1 MAYIKVAVNRLRK
14 GMIVGEDVYTKTGVI
29 LVTQGSPVTK
39 EVVNLLTR
47 HFIDGISVEYQ
58 TDTSESVIPK
68 ANINEEQYNEFK
80 EEFMVAENK
89 LSDNLKNIVYKSSDI
104 NVSALM

>member
-47 HFIDGISVEYQ
+47 HFIDGISVEYLE
-58 TDTSESVIPK
+58 T
-68 ANINEEQYNEFK
+68 
-80 EEFMVAENK
+80 
-89 LSDNLKNIVYKSSDI
+89 LSSLMFNNSLQLA
-104 NVSALM
+104 SALTKLCKSI